1 MDYLSVLNQRR
12 PALIVSLP
20 GNRVELARAAVE
32 CGADVIKVH
41 MNVQHRASGLH
52 FGTFEEEKN
61 TLEQIAAVSKGPCGI
76 VAGNSVED
84 VERDYQKAF
93 GLGTALSP
101 CMRRPCRCRFWQRPA

>member
-41 MNVQHRASGLH
+41 MNVQH
-52 FGTFEEEKN
+52 
-61 TLEQIAAVSKGPCGI
+61 
-76 VAGNSVED
+76 
-84 VERDYQKAF
+84 
-93 GLGTALSP
+93 LSLIHI
-101 CMRRPCRCRFWQRPA
+101 